1 MKTSKVTTLVLM
13 TLVWWAFSPDTA
25 IQSDFSVESMV
36 SQSQNDNFAVN
47 TLP

>member
-1 MKTSKVTTLVLM
+1 MKTSKVTTLVLI

-25 IQSDFSVESMV
+25 IQSDFSVEPMV
-36 SQSQNDNFAVN
+36 SQSQTDSFAIN